1 MPEWKMAAK
10 QSEIWFNCI
19 KSLLPAC
26 NILQNS
32 TCFQVWIHSW
42 LKIVLLGTFTHC
54 FTFVHLQC
62 CNLKRFFSHFSLLLI
77 RDSLC
82 SSLHS
87 SIPFYWLWG
96 PLDSVLVPE
105 GQVEIQ
111 RGSLLVCN
119 KCFHEGAPCFCWLWL
134 QSSLWRRQKSISLW
148 ELINNLILFI
158 WDSDRNP
165 FEKVPQLYTI
175 FFSFPFSFS
184 LYVFWIRS
192 QDGDSLISAHFCLV
206 TFYLLSFVFCV

>member
-62 CNLKRFFSHFSLLLI
+62 CNLKRFFSRFSLLVI

-119 KCFHEGAPCFCWLWL
+119 KSRG
-134 QSSLWRRQKSISLW
+134 SSLNSNAQLNSYQLHASADCDFRAPSGEDKKVY
-148 ELINNLILFI
+148 
-158 WDSDRNP
+158 P
-165 FEKVPQLYTI
+165 F
-175 FFSFPFSFS
+175 
-184 LYVFWIRS
+184 
-192 QDGDSLISAHFCLV
+192 GN
-206 TFYLLSFVFCV
+206 

>member
-119 KCFHEGAPCFCWLWL
+119 KCFHEGAHWTAMHNWIPT
-134 QSSLWRRQKSISLW
+134 SSMLLLIVTS
-148 ELINNLILFI
+148 ELPLEKRKKYIPLGIN
-158 WDSDRNP
+158 
-165 FEKVPQLYTI
+165 Q
-175 FFSFPFSFS
+175 
-184 LYVFWIRS
+184 
-192 QDGDSLISAHFCLV
+192 
-206 TFYLLSFVFCV
+206 